1 MASYEA
7 KKGELAS
14 LEATVLAA
22 TSDDKESTIKMAE
35 EYGLTM
41 PIAYGVTDEMV
52 AGFDPWFGDDHHGH
66 YIQPM
71 EFLLGRGGAVYGA
84 MYATGPIGRMAV
96 DEAINGLIF
105 RREWG
110 IKRAKEQAEREAQQQ
125 PGH

>member
-1 MASYEA
+1 
-7 KKGELAS
+7 
-14 LEATVLAA
+14 
-22 TSDDKESTIKMAE
+22 
-35 EYGLTM
+35 
-41 PIAYGVTDEMV
+41 MV

>member
-1 MASYEA
+1 
-7 KKGELAS
+7 
-14 LEATVLAA
+14 
-22 TSDDKESTIKMAE
+22 MAE

-52 AGFDPWFGDDHHGH
+52 AGFDPWYGDDNHGH

-84 MYATGPIGRMAV
+84 MYASGPIGRMAV

-105 RREWG
+105 RRERG
-110 IKRAKEQAEREAQQQ
+110 LMLAKQQAEQQADK
-125 PGH
+125 